1 MGHTDLVRAERVRAR
16 LATGYVL
23 RSGGLKAVADREV
36 VTPAGCGLYATTA
49 DMARYVAALLGG
61 GSGEHGSVLKPDT
74 LASMFQPHFQLD
86 PRSPGWGLG
95 FELGEEGEHRL
106 VRHSGIVSGFLSD
119 MVLAPDDGLGVVVF
133 SNTGGLDGRGAP
145 ELLAPALV
153 RRVLGLPDAAIRTDL
168 PARPERW
175 SELCGRY
182 SPDAGPVTNL
192 FVRAAIG
199 AGYEVTVRGGQLLLK
214 PLTPVPVLRR
224 GLRLYPDDPDDPQ
237 VFRVDLSEGGK
248 PPTRVVFSRDPEA
261 EGAAIRLLML
271 GMSLQQRPAVRNP
284 RPWVNGALATGA
296 AALAIRRGL
305 HRRASA

>member
-1 MGHTDLVRAERVRAR
+1 
-16 LATGYVL
+16 
-23 RSGGLKAVADREV
+23 
-36 VTPAGCGLYATTA
+36 
-49 DMARYVAALLGG
+49 
-61 GSGEHGSVLKPDT
+61 
-74 LASMFQPHFQLD
+74 
-86 PRSPGWGLG
+86 
-95 FELGEEGEHRL
+95 
-106 VRHSGIVSGFLSD
+106 
-119 MVLAPDDGLGVVVF
+119 
-133 SNTGGLDGRGAP
+133 
-145 ELLAPALV
+145 
-153 RRVLGLPDAAIRTDL
+153 
-168 PARPERW
+168 
-175 SELCGRY
+175 
-182 SPDAGPVTNL
+182 
-192 FVRAAIG
+192 VRAAIG

-261 EGAAIRLLML
+261 EGAAMRLLML